1 MENDTLPPMD
11 QLTANSSANED
22 EYVLFNKQ
30 SSIDMP
36 AVVTDISSIHI
47 TATNPIEA
55 ILPRHQ
61 IYQFVQLF
69 FDYIYPLTPCVHPP
83 SIWRDLRARREERE
97 GENEWTH
104 MILSLVAST
113 LAQLPK
119 FVNKMPIEQCLSV
132 IDTCWT
138 SVTTYLR
145 EGAENGTIDRSEFIY
160 LRRQFNVPAD
170 QGRRHIIFVR
180 PMTRCG

>member
-1 MENDTLPPMD
+1 MDYDPLPPMD
-11 QLTANSSANED
+11 ELTADTSGNEG
-22 EYVLFNKQ
+22 EYMLFNQ
-30 SSIDMP
+30 ESSIGLSE
-36 AVVTDISSIHI
+36 VVTDVSPIQ
-47 TATNPIEA
+47 ATTPNPLEA

-69 FDYIYPLTPCVHPP
+69 FDYIYSLTPCVHPP

-97 GENEWTH
+97 GEDEWTH

-119 FVNKMPIEQCLSV
+119 ALNEMPMEQCLSI

-138 SVTTYLR
+138 SVTTYLK
-145 EGAENGTIDRSEFIY
+145 EDAENGTIDRSESNYWSRCVCRLIKADVTLY
-160 LRRQFNVPAD
+160 LYVA
-170 QGRRHIIFVR
+170 
-180 PMTRCG
+180 